1 MTSVSVRA
9 QRPTRRSAGI
19 ASITIYGTN
28 ASPSLSPS
36 SINNPPPARCP
47 LGRLDGPA
55 LTAVVY
61 ITTRKITTRPT
72 LFVPLD
78 LILTLYDRSASAPSA
93 TNTQAT
99 VTKQT
104 HPQNS
109 PSPLSHSATTAGTL
123 TKAYDNARPVTS
135 VTSVQNVTIALPL
148 ISSSW
153 SHPCDCSSLSAN
165 RQITTTMALL
175 AN

>member
-1 MTSVSVRA
+1 MTSVSARA
-9 QRPTRRSAGI
+9 QQPTRRSSGI
-19 ASITIYGTN
+19 ASITIYGSN

-47 LGRLDGPA
+47 LGGSDGPT

-61 ITTRKITTRPT
+61 ITTRKICHQTNPFRASRSNPN
-72 LFVPLD
+72 P
-78 LILTLYDRSASAPSA
+78 IRSASAPSA

-109 PSPLSHSATTAGTL
+109 PSPLSYSATTARTL
-123 TKAYDNARPVTS
+123 TKAYTNARPVAS
-135 VTSVQNVTIALPL
+135 IMSAQNVAIAHTASGIAPTPVDQQQLVTL
-148 ISSSW
+148 I
-153 SHPCDCSSLSAN
+153 
-165 RQITTTMALL
+165 
-175 AN
+175 